1 MLGSLPSDF
10 TPQKQGG
17 KTGKESLPERW
28 ILHKFTT
35 AAREIN
41 GALAE
46 REFSRSTEIA
56 RRFMYN
62 ELCDV
67 YIENSKA
74 IIRDGTEEEK
84 RSAMN
89 TLYTALEGALKMIH
103 PFMPFLTEELWQRL
117 PRRPSDDTPSVVV
130 AEYPQYDA
138 TMDDEESERTYTLVL
153 GCSSGIR
160 SLIQQY
166 AIKENGEAFVQ
177 CSDKKTYDTASA
189 EAASIRALADPRRG
203 PLSKLEILEPSQFPT
218 AGSAVQPVS
227 ANVNV
232 FIKLPAGVDQMKE
245 IAKAQVQLEK
255 TAKETNEQERLIQ
268 GLSDKVSEQ
277 VKSHEQARLNDLL
290 AA

>member
-1 MLGSLPSDF
+1 
-10 TPQKQGG
+10 
-17 KTGKESLPERW
+17 
-28 ILHKFTT
+28 
-35 AAREIN
+35 
-41 GALAE
+41 
-46 REFSRSTEIA
+46 
-56 RRFMYN
+56 MYN

-290 AA
+290 AASRAYEESIQQLEQMKLS